1 MGVGRLKKKLI
12 DLERRLYFESFA
24 GGGGGEKS
32 QQEASIR

>member
-12 DLERRLYFESFA
+12 DLERRLYFESFR
-24 GGGGGEKS
+24 EKKKS